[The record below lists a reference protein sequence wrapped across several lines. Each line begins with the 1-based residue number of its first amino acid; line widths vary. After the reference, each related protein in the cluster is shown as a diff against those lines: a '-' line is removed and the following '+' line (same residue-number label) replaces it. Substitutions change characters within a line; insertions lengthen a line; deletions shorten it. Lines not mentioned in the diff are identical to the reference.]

1 MKTNNARELIAQIEI
16 NTAFAELEN
25 DVVENIAV
33 EEVATTEVAPVVTV
47 AVAVAATDTAGK
59 KVPNSQKVRERIAIA
74 KANNETHQDV
84 IAWCMSELKQTKG
97 LATRYVVENWD
108 RDTTPKRGTCKLT
121 VGRSVRGVAP
131 RAVTNADRVREL
143 IKAAKLA
150 NESKDAVVERAMQQL
165 GQAKSVATK
174 YVNDHWDRVAV

>member
-33 EEVATTEVAPVVTV
+33 EEVVAKPEVTQVVTV
-47 AVAVAATDTAGK
+47 AAVDTAGK

-150 NESKDAVVERAMQQL
+150 NESKDAVVERAMAEI

-174 YVNDHWDRVAV
+174 YVNDNWDKVVVA

>member
-1 MKTNNARELIAQIEI
+1 MKTADKQNLIANIEI
-16 NTAFAELEN
+16 NSVHEELAQAKH
-25 DVVENIAV
+25 DKVATV
-33 EEVATTEVAPVVTV
+33 EVAPQPEVAPVVTV
-47 AVAVAATDTAGK
+47 AVAAPDTAGK

-84 IAWCMSELKQTKG
+84 IAWCISELKQTKG

-131 RAVTNADRVREL
+131 RKVTNADRVREL

-150 NESKDAVVERAMQQL
+150 NESKDAVVERAMAEI